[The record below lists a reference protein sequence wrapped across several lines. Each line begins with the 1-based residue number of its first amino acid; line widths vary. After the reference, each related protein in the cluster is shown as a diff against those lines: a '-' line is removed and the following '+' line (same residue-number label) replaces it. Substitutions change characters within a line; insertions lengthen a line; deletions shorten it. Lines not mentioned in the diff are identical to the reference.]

1 MVIAV
6 LKKGKEKKLL
16 NGYPWVFEDEI
27 SEVQGELILG
37 SPVNVFS
44 NDWAF
49 VGKGLYNPFSNR
61 KIMFLTTEDVEL
73 DENFF
78 RERLYK
84 ALEWRTRFFDKPYYR
99 LFHGEA
105 DGIPGFIADRYGEV
119 IVVQFRNS
127 IVELLKKQLVN
138 SIVELLLPAAVYERS
153 DFEMG
158 TGEVLQK
165 KTGLLY
171 GEIKTP
177 IVEVEE
183 NGLKYIVNFTNG
195 QKTGFFFDQRDSRK
209 MARKIV
215 KRFAFKRALDLFSF
229 TGGFGI
235 NMAKAGA
242 EVVCVD
248 KSGEDLEVAELNAA
262 LNDVKERMSFVQM
275 DVFKYLKSL
284 EKKEQFDIVVLDPP
298 SLIKR
303 RKELRRGIELL
314 KELVSLSV
322 PVVKSHGVICLCSCA
337 YNLGLE
343 HLIEALRKVSLELD
357 VQYKNIGITYQSLDH
372 PWVLQIPESLYLKC
386 VWTVVEKR

>member
-61 KIMFLTTEDVEL
+61 KIMFLTTEDVEFRRK
-73 DENFF
+73 FF

-183 NGLKYIVNFTNG
+183 NGLKYIVNFTSG
-195 QKTGFFFDQRDSRK
+195 QKPGFLGPKRFEK
-209 MARKIV
+209 NGTEIV

-298 SLIKR
+298 SLIKEGR
-303 RKELRRGIELL
+303 
-314 KELVSLSV
+314 
-322 PVVKSHGVICLCSCA
+322 
-337 YNLGLE
+337 NF
-343 HLIEALRKVSLELD
+343 
-357 VQYKNIGITYQSLDH
+357 
-372 PWVLQIPESLYLKC
+372 
-386 VWTVVEKR
+386 VEE